1 MARPAFKRTRCVTN
15 VFKTARIILCGLFI
29 YISQPLLYDVFYM
42 VVRMR
47 HTRAHTANRRSHH
60 ALKAPAL
67 SIDKE
72 GTTHLRHRA
81 TVDGMYKGRSVLG
94 DPVKKV
100 MKKQGKKPAAKKAVK
115 KTAKK
120 K

>member
-1 MARPAFKRTRCVTN
+1 
-15 VFKTARIILCGLFI
+15 
-29 YISQPLLYDVFYM
+29 M

-60 ALKAPAL
+60 KLKSPAL
-67 SIDKE
+67 SVDKT

-81 TVDGMYKGRSVLG
+81 SLDGVYKGRAVIG

-100 MKKQGKKPAAKKAVK
+100 MKKQGKKAPKKVAKKS
-115 KTAKK
+115 AKK
-120 K
+120 VTKKKK